1 MRTRVV
7 LFSIAAAIAAT
18 PASAGVMG
26 RGLGNGPEQADCRI
40 IEKAARVNM
49 LPVGL
54 LTRLLWTES
63 HFQADAVSP
72 KGARGVAQFMPGTAD
87 ERGLSDPFDP
97 AAAIPEAARF
107 LAELNHRFENTTLAI
122 AAYNAGSKRV
132 SDWLTNTKALPEET
146 QNFVLAV
153 TGHSPAE
160 SIDIQENG
168 LPGKNQSCL
177 ALSTFLATHP
187 FKPVYRV
194 SVQPYGKPAR
204 QRNPPIQDSQ
214 YFIGYHKPDG
224 SHDPYGRDS
233 QYSIGYRNSDG
244 G

>member
-7 LFSIAAAIAAT
+7 LLSIAAAIAAT

-26 RGLGNGPEQADCRI
+26 RGLGDGPEQADCRL
-40 IEKAARVNM
+40 IEKAARVNL

-63 HFQADAVSP
+63 HFQADAISP

-97 AAAIPEAARF
+97 AEAIPEAARF
-107 LAELNHRFENTTLAI
+107 LAELNHRFENTGLAI

-132 SDWLTNTKALPEET
+132 SDWLTSTKALPTET

-160 SIDIQENG
+160 WIDVRENG
-168 LPGKNQSCL
+168 LPSKNQSCL

-187 FKPVYRV
+187 FKPVYPV
-194 SVQPYGKPAR
+194 SVKPYGKPDR
-204 QRNPPIQDSQ
+204 QRNPPSQ
-214 YFIGYHKPDG
+214 YFIGYHKRDG